1 MGKRRKEVVLQ
12 KKRRE
17 KNTDRKTQKYIEDG
31 RDRDKGAE
39 TERRERKKEKDGSTR
54 RERNCLAMS
63 LLCSLCSRFVAPRC
77 AHEMEKRG

>member
-1 MGKRRKEVVLQ
+1 MRKILTE
-12 KKRRE
+12 RHR
-17 KNTDRKTQKYIEDG
+17 NTQKTGETERD